1 MSYVPPK
8 VIVITTPVNLEDCNG
23 IWNCSVSYRSSR
35 LAVFYKKMFL
45 KTILVKLQA
54 EVYKFIKKDAVAQ
67 VVSCKFAKFLR
78 TPSCV
83 EHLRWLLFKLLFT
96 GIKK

>member
-1 MSYVPPK
+1 
-8 VIVITTPVNLEDCNG
+8 
-23 IWNCSVSYRSSR
+23 
-35 LAVFYKKMFL
+35 MFL

-54 EVYKFIKKDAVAQ
+54 EVYKFIKKDAVEQ

-83 EHLRWLLFKLLFT
+83 EHLR
-96 GIKK
+96 